1 MATYTVRLGES
12 IIDVCYNTTGSMAA
26 IDEIMDGNSI
36 STYTPTFQAG
46 TTITVPDVV
55 YNSEAVQV
63 ANVRPFNSIST
74 VEDSEIDTMISE
86 LLTQLETIN

>member
-36 STYTPTFQAG
+36 STYTPTFKAG